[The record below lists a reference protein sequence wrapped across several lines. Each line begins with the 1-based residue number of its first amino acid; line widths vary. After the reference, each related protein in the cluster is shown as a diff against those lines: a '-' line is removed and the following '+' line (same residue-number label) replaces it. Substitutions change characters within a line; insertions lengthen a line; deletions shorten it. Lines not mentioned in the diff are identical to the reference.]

1 MDYSILRKLLG
12 IEIVLLFAQFLMGMS
27 SNLFVIIPINASF
40 DFLSYAGG
48 LDVLAHIVNGSLIL
62 FFGFMVIWFSYKAKN
77 FLVLKLSVLAV
88 VLAITAVACGTIF
101 LEVFSVPSLYNSGN
115 DFSMAMA
122 MSFLIVFT
130 VFFSEL
136 YAIKDSKVSS

>member
-27 SNLFVIIPINASF
+27 SNLFVIIPINSSF

-48 LDVLAHIVNGSLIL
+48 LDILAHIVNGSLIL
-62 FFGFMVIWFSYKAKN
+62 FFGFMIIWFSYKAKN
-77 FLVLKLSVLAV
+77 SLVLKLSVLAV
-88 VLAITAVACGTIF
+88 ALAITAVACGTIF

-136 YAIKDSKVSS
+136 YAIKGLKVSG